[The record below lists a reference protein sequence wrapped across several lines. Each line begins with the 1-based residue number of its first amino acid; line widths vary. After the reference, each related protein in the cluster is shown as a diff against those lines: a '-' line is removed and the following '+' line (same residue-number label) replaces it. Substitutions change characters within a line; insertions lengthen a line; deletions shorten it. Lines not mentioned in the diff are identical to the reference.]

1 STARPTAATR
11 LGAFLPGMTGPLVS
25 RRGVTGRR
33 RDRCRPW
40 PEPWGRRLVEG
51 ARRFRG
57 AEASRQGG
65 ADRRRGRPFG
75 RAGCALGDASMR
87 HALTIATAVALL
99 LGSASMAEA
108 KQCRNAA
115 GKFAACPA
123 AAAAKPCRDAAGKF
137 VRCSAVAAS
146 TAAKP

>member
-1 STARPTAATR
+1 
-11 LGAFLPGMTGPLVS
+11 
-25 RRGVTGRR
+25 
-33 RDRCRPW
+33 
-40 PEPWGRRLVEG
+40 
-51 ARRFRG
+51 
-57 AEASRQGG
+57 
-65 ADRRRGRPFG
+65 
-75 RAGCALGDASMR
+75 MR

-146 TAAKP
+146 TAAKPAAARVGPSGAVARCKDGSFWTSKVHAGACAKHGGVANWL